1 MEASKLRIL
10 ISEHRLCISCMKEH
24 SIDII
29 ETEEQ
34 VTFKGIKVKFNAT
47 YEYCANTD
55 EYLETE
61 DIIRANS
68 LAVKD
73 AYRREVGL
81 LTSNDIKSIREK
93 YNVSQKEFSEILNW
107 GKATITRYENHQIQD
122 RAHDDILRKIDSDP
136 KWFLEMLER
145 AKERISPRMYAEYY
159 RNAYKQYI
167 MKKNPYTYISI
178 SESITFDK
186 CSLMWDNTIS
196 VRGTNQS
203 YGINTCD
210 APLYLAKPL
219 LIKENFIFA
228 I

>member
-1 MEASKLRIL
+1 MRIL
-10 ISEHRLCISCMKEH
+10 NSEHRLCVSCMKEH

-34 VTFKGIKVKFNAT
+34 VTFKDIKVKFNGT

-61 DIIRANS
+61 DMIRANS

-81 LTSNDIKSIREK
+81 LTSDEIKSIREK
-93 YNVSQKEFSEILNW
+93 YNISQKEFSEILNW
-107 GKATITRYENHQIQD
+107 GKATITRYENHQVQD

-145 AKERISPRMYAEYY
+145 SKERISPKMYLEYY
-159 RNAYKQYI
+159 NNAYEQYN
-167 MKKNPYTYISI
+167 KKSNPYSYRIISANV
-178 SESITFDK
+178 SFDK
-186 CSLMWDNTIS
+186 WNLKSDNGIA
-196 VRGTNQS
+196 RRCTNQPYKS
-203 YGINTCD
+203 YTCG
-210 APLYLAKPL
+210 ANPLF
-219 LIKENFIFA
+219 IIENCLFA

>member
-1 MEASKLRIL
+1 MRIL
-10 ISEHRLCISCMKEH
+10 KSEHRLCLSCMKEH

-34 VTFKGIKVKFNAT
+34 ATFKDIKVKYYAA

-61 DIIRANS
+61 DMIRTNS

-81 LTSNDIKSIREK
+81 LTSDEIKSIREK

-107 GKATITRYENHQIQD
+107 GKATITRYENHQVQD

-145 AKERISPRMYAEYY
+145 VKERISPRMYAEYY

-167 MKKNPYTYISI
+167 MKKNLYSCVSI
-178 SESITFDK
+178 RANIAFDK
-186 CSLMWDNTIS
+186 RSLMWDNATS
-196 VRGTNQS
+196 VRYTNQS
-203 YGINTCD
+203 YEINICGGSS
-210 APLYLAKPL
+210 YLTKPL
-219 LIKENFIFA
+219 FVEKNCIFA